1 MPWQEPGKGK
11 KDPWKSNQ
19 DGPPDLG
26 DAIKSFTDQINKLFG
41 GGGGNKSRSSDSG
54 GGGGLSIG
62 FLVLAAVLV
71 WGLMNSVH
79 VLDASEQGVV
89 LRFGEY
95 NRTLDPGLQFTLPQ
109 PFETL
114 SKVNISEILSVE
126 ERGQM
131 LTGDENLVDISF
143 AVQYRVQEPMA
154 FLFNVKDQRL
164 TLLQASEAA
173 MREVVGTNVMDFI
186 LEKGRGAVATDAKV
200 LAQKILDRYDAGMEI
215 TQFNL
220 QDVKPPSQVKAAFDD
235 VVKAREDEQRYV
247 NEAQAYR
254 NTIIPE
260 ARGKAARISQEA
272 DAYRISEVAK
282 AEGEAARF
290 SLLLTEYSKAPEV
303 TRQRLYLQTMEKVL
317 GQNKK
322 VLLDTGGN
330 SMIYL
335 PLDGI
340 QGNSSSRQL
349 PPPILP
355 ANSQDRSQTPSTQ
368 TRESNRTGRGVR

>member
-1 MPWQEPGKGK
+1 MPWQEPGKDK
-11 KDPWKSNQ
+11 KDPWKSNK

-26 DAIKSFTDQINKLFG
+26 DVFKTFSDQINSIFG
-41 GGGGNKSRSSDSG
+41 GGSKKTSSSSSG
-54 GGGGLSIG
+54 GGISAG
-62 FLVLAAVLV
+62 FLVLAALLV

-79 VLDASEQGVV
+79 VLDESERGVV
-89 LRFGEY
+89 LRFGKY
-95 NRTLDPGLQFTLPQ
+95 NRTLDPGLQFTLPK
-109 PFETL
+109 PLEELT
-114 SKVNISEILSVE
+114 KVNISQIQSVE

-143 AVQYRVQEPMA
+143 AVQYRIQEPMA
-154 FLFNVKDQRL
+154 YLFNVKDPRL

-186 LEKGRGAVATDAKV
+186 LEKGRGAVAIEAKV
-200 LAQKILDRYDAGMEI
+200 LAQDILDRYDAGMEI

-220 QDVKPPSQVKAAFDD
+220 QDVQPPAQVKAAFDD
-235 VVKAREDEQRYV
+235 VVKAREDEQRFV

-254 NTIIPE
+254 NKIIPE
-260 ARGKAARISQEA
+260 ARGKAARILQEA
-272 DAYRISEVAK
+272 EAYRLSKVAQ
-282 AEGEAARF
+282 AEGESSRF
-290 SLLLTEYSKAPEV
+290 TSLLGEYQKAPEV

-317 GQNKK
+317 SQNKK

-335 PLDGI
+335 PLDGL
-340 QGNSSSRQL
+340 QNGGSSRV

-355 ANSQDRSQTPSTQ
+355 SGNTSNGSQNQSTKN
-368 TRESNRTGRGVR
+368 RESDRNGRGGR

>member
-1 MPWQEPGKGK
+1 MPWQEPGKGN

-41 GGGGNKSRSSDSG
+41 GGGSKSGSSGSG
-54 GGGGLSIG
+54 GSGGGLSIG

-89 LRFGEY
+89 LRFGQY

-109 PFETL
+109 PFEELT
-114 SKVNISEILSVE
+114 KVNISEILSVE

-143 AVQYRVQEPMA
+143 AVQYRIQEPMA
-154 FLFNVKDQRL
+154 YLFNVKDQRL

-173 MREVVGTNVMDFI
+173 MREVVGTNMMDFI

-200 LAQKILDRYDAGMEI
+200 LAQTILDRYNSGLEI

-235 VVKAREDEQRYV
+235 VVKAREDEQRFV

-290 SLLLTEYSKAPEV
+290 SMLLTEYSKAPEV

-340 QGNSSSRQL
+340 QGNSSSRQI
-349 PPPILP
+349 PPPVLP
-355 ANSQDRSQTPSTQ
+355 SSNQSQTPSTQ
-368 TRESNRTGRGVR
+368 SRESNRSGRGVR

>member
-1 MPWQEPGKGK
+1 MPWQEPGKGN

-41 GGGGNKSRSSDSG
+41 GGGSKSGSSGSAG
-54 GGGGLSIG
+54 SGGGLSIG

-89 LRFGEY
+89 LRFGKY

-109 PFETL
+109 PFEELT
-114 SKVNISEILSVE
+114 KVNVSEILSVE

-143 AVQYRVQEPMA
+143 AVQYHIQEPMA
-154 FLFNVKDQRL
+154 YLFNVKDQRL

-173 MREVVGTNVMDFI
+173 MREVVGTNMMDFI
-186 LEKGRGAVATDAKV
+186 LEKGRAAVATDAKV
-200 LAQKILDRYDAGMEI
+200 LAQTILDRYDAGLEI

-290 SLLLTEYSKAPEV
+290 SLLLAEYSKAPVV

-317 GQNKK
+317 GQNRK

-340 QGNSSSRQL
+340 QGNSSRQI
-349 PPPILP
+349 PPPVLP
-355 ANSQDRSQTPSTQ
+355 SNNQSQTQSAQ
-368 TRESNRTGRGVR
+368 SRESNRSGRGVR

>member
-1 MPWQEPGKGK
+1 MPWQEPGKGN

-41 GGGGNKSRSSDSG
+41 GGGSKSGSSGSAG
-54 GGGGLSIG
+54 SGGGLSIG

-89 LRFGEY
+89 LRFGKY

-109 PFETL
+109 PFEELT
-114 SKVNISEILSVE
+114 KVNVSEILSVE

-143 AVQYRVQEPMA
+143 AVQYHIQEPMA
-154 FLFNVKDQRL
+154 YLFNVKDQRL

-173 MREVVGTNVMDFI
+173 MREVVGTNMMDFI
-186 LEKGRGAVATDAKV
+186 LEKGRAAVATDAKV
-200 LAQKILDRYDAGMEI
+200 LAQTILDRYDAGLEI

-290 SLLLTEYSKAPEV
+290 SLLLTEYSKAPVV

-317 GQNKK
+317 GQNRK

-340 QGNSSSRQL
+340 QGNSSRQI
-349 PPPILP
+349 PPPVLP
-355 ANSQDRSQTPSTQ
+355 SNNQSQTQSAQ
-368 TRESNRTGRGVR
+368 SRESNRSGRGVR

>member
-1 MPWQEPGKGK
+1 MPWQEPGKGN

-26 DAIKSFTDQINKLFG
+26 DAVKSFTDQINKLFG
-41 GGGGNKSRSSDSG
+41 GGGSKSGSSGSAG
-54 GGGGLSIG
+54 SGGGLSIG
-62 FLVLAAVLV
+62 FLILAAVLV

-89 LRFGEY
+89 LRFGKY

-109 PFETL
+109 PFEELT
-114 SKVNISEILSVE
+114 KVNVSEILSVE

-143 AVQYRVQEPMA
+143 AVQYHIQEPMA
-154 FLFNVKDQRL
+154 YLFNVKDQRL

-173 MREVVGTNVMDFI
+173 MREVVGTNMMDFI
-186 LEKGRGAVATDAKV
+186 LEKGRAAVATDAKV
-200 LAQKILDRYDAGMEI
+200 LAQTILDRYDAGLEI

-290 SLLLTEYSKAPEV
+290 SLLLAEYSKAPVV

-317 GQNKK
+317 GQNRK

-340 QGNSSSRQL
+340 QGNSSRQI
-349 PPPILP
+349 PPPVLP
-355 ANSQDRSQTPSTQ
+355 SNNQSQTQSAQ
-368 TRESNRTGRGVR
+368 SRESNRSGRGVR

>member
-26 DAIKSFTDQINKLFG
+26 EAIQSVTDKVSKIFG
-41 GGGGNKSRSSDSG
+41 GGGGDKSGSSSS

-62 FLVLAAVLV
+62 FLALAAVLI

-79 VLDASEQGVV
+79 VLDASEEGVV

-95 NRTLDPGLQFTLPQ
+95 NRTLDPGLQFTLPP
-109 PFETL
+109 PFEDLT
-114 SKVNISEILSVE
+114 KVNIREILSVE
-126 ERGQM
+126 ESGLM

-143 AVQYRVQEPMA
+143 AVQYRIQESMA
-154 FLFNVKDQRL
+154 YLFNVKDQRL

-173 MREVVGTNVMDFI
+173 MREVVGTNMMDFI

-200 LAQKILDRYDAGMEI
+200 LAQKILDRYDAGIEI

-220 QDVKPPSQVKAAFDD
+220 QGVKPPSQVKAAFDD
-235 VVKAREDEQRYV
+235 VVKAREDEQRFV

-260 ARGKAARISQEA
+260 ARGKAARIAQEA
-272 DAYRISEVAK
+272 DAYRISTVAL
-282 AEGEAARF
+282 AEGEAERF
-290 SLLLTEYSKAPEV
+290 NLLHAEYSKAPEV

-317 GQNKK
+317 ANNKK
-322 VLLDTGGN
+322 VLLDTSGN

-340 QGNSSSRQL
+340 QGDASSRNIPPPVMPSNNSERSRNSSTQSRD
-349 PPPILP
+349 
-355 ANSQDRSQTPSTQ
+355 NNRS
-368 TRESNRTGRGVR
+368 GRGER